1 MLDGYQTV
9 FGEMVEGDAVLA
21 EMEAATDRHGAVSK
35 DFKIVEAGML
45 WISSFGIIDW
55 WDNLV

>member
-45 WISSFGIIDW
+45 
-55 WDNLV
+55 